1 MARQGAVEG
10 DAEGMRMKV
19 CVFGLRGFPLV
30 GGGVER
36 HCQSLYPRMDA
47 GMDFT
52 VFRRRP
58 YVAEGRTYPRI
69 RFVDLP
75 STRVKGFEAVLHSFL
90 AARRVVHMRPD
101 VVHIHNI
108 GPAMFS
114 PMLRRAGI
122 PVVLTYHSPNYE
134 HGKWGRLARKLLRY
148 SERVALAN
156 ASRVIFVNRFQ
167 MAKFPEEIQ
176 RKSVYIPNGIEPP
189 AAPKGR
195 EELAE
200 LGVEAGKYVLAVG
213 RITPEKGFD
222 TLIKGFRGADR
233 GGFKLVIAGG
243 VETES
248 RYMERLTR
256 LAGGGDVVF
265 AGQVFGDRLA
275 QLYANAALYVLSS
288 NNEGFPLVLLEAMSY
303 GLPVLASDIPA
314 SHLVSLDAENYF
326 PRGNAKVLAA
336 KIGERLAHPRTPS
349 YDLHG
354 HDWGRIAAATAEV
367 YRAAVEERAAGTREG
382 KDPGG

>member
-1 MARQGAVEG
+1 
-10 DAEGMRMKV
+10 MRV

-30 GGGVER
+30 EGGVER
-36 HCQSLYPRMDA
+36 HCESLYPRM
-47 GMDFT
+47 GEGVDFT
-52 VFRRRP
+52 VYRRRP
-58 YVAEGRTYPRI
+58 YVKAEGEYPRI

-75 STRVKGFEAVLHSFL
+75 STRFKGFEAAFHSFL
-90 AARRVVHMRPD
+90 AARRAAAARPD

-134 HGKWGRLARKLLRY
+134 HRKWGRLARKLLRR
-148 SERVALAN
+148 SERIALAN

-167 MAKFPEEIQ
+167 MEKFPDIRE
-176 RKSVYIPNGIEPP
+176 KSVYIPNGIEPP

-195 EELAE
+195 EELDA

-222 TLIKGFRGADR
+222 TLIEGFRGAEHE
-233 GGFKLVIAGG
+233 GYKLVIAGG
-243 VETES
+243 VETEN
-248 RYMERLTR
+248 RYMERLRR
-256 LAGGGDVVF
+256 LAGGEVAF
-265 AGQVFGDRLA
+265 AGPVFGDRLA

-314 SHLVSLDAENYF
+314 SHLVALDAEDYF
-326 PRGNAKVLAA
+326 PRGNAQALAA
-336 KIGERLAHPRTPS
+336 KIGERLAHPKKPA
-349 YDLHG
+349 YDLRG
-354 HDWGRIAAATAEV
+354 YDWNRIADATMEV
-367 YRAAVEERAAGTREG
+367 YRAVAGEAAQGPRG
-382 KDPGG
+382 RG